1 MYRAAFPRRG
11 LFLRAKK
18 AIFLQALILAFPLS
32 AAVDGQCASLHD
44 KVSLSLA
51 DAVTMGL
58 RGNADLRG
66 EFLNSSMSE
75 ADVARNRGIYDPVLT
90 VSVTGTGTSVPSAVN
105 GGVPGSDAGMDKNG
119 NASIGISQ
127 MMPTGGTVTAFTQS
141 GLSVSGIPTPGFS
154 SRYWQSTAG
163 VTVTQPLLKNAGKM
177 MTEINITLAKSAL
190 KDSLEH
196 FRSVAAD
203 TVYSIISSYN
213 RLYAL
218 RRTLDSKKQSLETA
232 QKLLTDTQ
240 TKVKAGSSPK
250 MEITNAEYGVVQRRK
265 DLVDAERNVRDQE
278 ANLRYLIG
286 MHDRGEVIPIDP
298 PSREEPQETDA
309 QAVQKAL
316 ELRSDLIQL
325 RSQLKSSE
333 LMERAARNQTLPD
346 LAVTAGGGVTGGGN
360 TPGMNVRQMGNGN
373 IWWSAGM
380 QLTVPIGNTAA
391 INEYKKSRI
400 KCEQVRTQIDA
411 LAWKI
416 ENDIQSDL
424 RALIS
429 ARLQMQAAN
438 KSREYGEQRLEEYR
452 KNNKGGSASTQDVLN
467 AETDLSTARTG
478 EIEASETYADAVAKL
493 WHDTGELLD
502 RTGVKINTTSA
513 GTLMGGAG

>member
-1 MYRAAFPRRG
+1 MYRAASLLDFPLPARKTV
-11 LFLRAKK
+11 A
-18 AIFLQALILAFPLS
+18 LQALVLVFVVF
-32 AAVDGQCASLHD
+32 AAIDGHCASPAD
-44 KVSLSLA
+44 KVRLSLA
-51 DAVTMGL
+51 DAVAMGL
-58 RGNADLRG
+58 RGNADLQG
-66 EFLNSSMSE
+66 EFLNSAMGE

-90 VSVTGTGTSVPSAVN
+90 MSATGTGTSIPGVVN
-105 GGVPGSDAGMDKNG
+105 GGVPGADAGMDKNA
-119 NASIGISQ
+119 NASVGVSQ
-127 MMPTGGTVTAFTQS
+127 LLPTGGTVTAFTQS
-141 GLSVSGIPTPGFS
+141 GLSVSGISTPGFP

-163 VTVTQPLLKNAGKM
+163 VTITQPLLKNAGKM

-196 FRSVAAD
+196 YRSVAAD
-203 TVYSIISSYN
+203 TVYSIINSYN

-218 RRTLDSKKQSLETA
+218 RRTLDSKKQSLGTA
-232 QKLLTDTQ
+232 QKLLDDAQ
-240 TKVKAGSSPK
+240 AKVKAGSSPK
-250 MEITNAEYGVVQRRK
+250 MEITNAEYGVAQRRK

-298 PSREEPQETDA
+298 PSQEDPKETDA
-309 QAVQKAL
+309 QAVQKAH

-333 LMERAARNQTLPD
+333 LMERAAKNQTLPD
-346 LAVTAGGGVTGGGN
+346 LAITGGGGVTGGGN
-360 TPGMNVRQMGNGN
+360 TPGMNVKQMGNGN
-373 IWWSAGM
+373 VWWSAGM

-391 INEYKKSRI
+391 LNDYKKSHI

-411 LAWKI
+411 LSWKI
-416 ENDIQSDL
+416 ENDVQSDL

-429 ARLQMQAAN
+429 ARLQMQSAKKA
-438 KSREYGEQRLEEYR
+438 REYAEQRLEEYR
-452 KNNKGGSASTQDVLN
+452 KNNKGGTASTQEVLN
-467 AETDLSTARTG
+467 AETDLSTARSG
-478 EIEASETYADAVAKL
+478 EIEAAETYADAVAKL

-513 GTLMGGAG
+513 GTLVGGAG